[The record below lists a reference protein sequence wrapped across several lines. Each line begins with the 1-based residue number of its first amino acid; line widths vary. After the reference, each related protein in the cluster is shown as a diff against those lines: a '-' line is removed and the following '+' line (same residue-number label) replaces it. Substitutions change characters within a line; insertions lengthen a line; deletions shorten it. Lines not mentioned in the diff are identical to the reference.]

1 MKSSI
6 TVIIPALNEEHN
18 LGPTVRKVRE
28 ALPKYYNEYEIVI
41 YNDASTDKT
50 GAVAEK
56 LASEDLKISVIHHK
70 ESKNIGYI
78 FKDGLSKSQSEFIVM
93 IHGQNDIFEESLDI
107 LFSQKEDLVI
117 PYQVNTN
124 ERPFSRAIISK
135 LFVFMV
141 NIMFGV
147 GLKYYNHY
155 VLYKRELVLDF
166 NELTTSYAFQAEI
179 LIKIFK
185 RSTPS
190 YIEVPFRDDFKNKE
204 KTDAFTFG
212 NILGVFHFFRR
223 MTYEVYF
230 KKK

>member
-6 TVIIPALNEEHN
+6 TVIIPALNEELN
-18 LGPTVRKVRE
+18 LRPTVLKVLE
-28 ALPKYYNEYEIVI
+28 ALPKYYNEYEVVI
-41 YNDASTDKT
+41 YNDASSDNT
-50 GAVAEK
+50 GAIAEELTLVDK
-56 LASEDLKISVIHHK
+56 QVSVIHHT
-70 ESKNIGYI
+70 ESRNIGFI
-78 FKDGLSKSQSEFIVM
+78 FKDGLKKSKSEYIVM
-93 IHGQNDIFEESLDI
+93 IHGQNDILPESLDI

-135 LFVFMV
+135 LFVSLV

-166 NELTTSYAFQAEI
+166 NEMTTSYAFQAEI

-185 RSTPS
+185 RSSPS
-190 YIEVPFRDDFKNKE
+190 YIEVPFRDDFQNKE

-212 NILGVFHFFRR
+212 NIFGVFHFFRR